1 MARRTE
7 RILSTSP
14 EVLEKVNKQNRELS
28 REFYR
33 YLRSVKRSPG
43 TIKGYENDLDIFFSY
58 LYKECENK
66 SIIDCKMRD
75 YVNFQWFLLES
86 GELSPARIRRIKSS
100 ISSFSNAIELLYSE
114 EFPNFRN
121 LIRKVESPKN
131 EPVRE
136 KTILSQEQIETLL
149 STLIQQEKY
158 EEACC
163 IALAAYSGRRK
174 SELLRFKMTDFDDD
188 KILFGTLYKS
198 DPIKL
203 KGRSG
208 GKYANCYTLVK
219 QFKPYLDL
227 WIKER
232 ERLGIDSIWLFPDK
246 IDPTDHRPVSSVDT
260 WMAHATTILGV
271 DVYAHSFRHAYV
283 TFLAAAG
290 LPNSVIVEIMRWEKS
305 TGDSMVS
312 IYNDTD
318 ISEDLEKYFSNGEI
332 IAQENKG
339 VSDL

>member
-1 MARRTE
+1 MARKTARVLT
-7 RILSTSP
+7 TSP
-14 EVLEKVNKQNRELS
+14 EDYDKYNKQNIELAN
-28 REFYR
+28 EFYK
-33 YLRSVKRSPG
+33 YLKSVKRSAG
-43 TIKGYENDLDIFFSY
+43 TIVGYKNDLDIFFGY
-58 LYKECENK
+58 LLNECGNK

-75 YVNFQWFLLES
+75 FVNFQGYMLDS

-100 ISSFSNAIELLYSE
+100 VSSFSNAIELLYSD

-136 KTILSQEQIETLL
+136 KTILSQDQIEMLL
-149 STLIQQEKY
+149 SELVSQKRY

-174 SELLRFKMTDFDDD
+174 SELFRFKVTDFDDS
-188 KILFGTLYKS
+188 KLLFGTLYRS

-208 GKYANCYTLVK
+208 GKYASCYTLAK

-227 WIKER
+227 WMNER
-232 ERLGIDSIWLFPDK
+232 SELGIKSEWLFPDRA
-246 IDPTDHRPVSSVDT
+246 DNSVPRST
-260 WMAHATTILGV
+260 SAISVWMDRATSILGV

-318 ISEDLEKYFSNGEI
+318 VSESLEKYFLNGEI
-332 IAQENKG
+332 VSQDVKG
-339 VSDL
+339 VDDL

>member
-1 MARRTE
+1 MARKTTRVLT
-7 RILSTSP
+7 TSP
-14 EVLEKVNKQNRELS
+14 EDLEKINPQNKELAK
-28 REFYR
+28 EFYK

-43 TIKGYENDLDIFFSY
+43 TIVGYKNDLDIFFTY
-58 LYKECENK
+58 LLNECGNK

-75 YVNFQWFLLES
+75 FVNFQGFLLDR
-86 GELSPARIRRIKSS
+86 GDLSPARIRRVKSS
-100 ISSFSNAIELLYSE
+100 VSSLSNAIELLYSD

-121 LIRKVESPKN
+121 MIRKVESPKN

-136 KTILSQEQIETLL
+136 KTILSQEQIDTLL
-149 STLIQQEKY
+149 DNLVDDCRY

-174 SELLRFKMTDFDDD
+174 SELFRFKVSDFDDD
-188 KILFGTLYKS
+188 KLLFGTLYKS

-208 GKYANCYTLVK
+208 GKYSSCYTLAK
-219 QFKPYLDL
+219 QFKPYFDL
-227 WIKER
+227 WMNER
-232 ERLGIDSIWLFPDK
+232 EQLGIDSEWLFPNRFD
-246 IDPTDHRPVSSVDT
+246 SSKSRSASAMDQ
-260 WMAHATTILGV
+260 WMEHATSILGV
-271 DVYAHSFRHAYV
+271 NVYAHSFRHAYV
-283 TFLAAAG
+283 TYLAAAG

-318 ISEDLEKYFSNGEI
+318 ISESLEKYFLNGEI
-332 IAQENKG
+332 VSQEVKG
-339 VSDL
+339 VNDL

>member
-1 MARRTE
+1 MARKTTRVLT
-7 RILSTSP
+7 TSP
-14 EVLEKVNKQNRELS
+14 EDLEKINPQNKELAI
-28 REFYR
+28 EFYK

-43 TIKGYENDLDIFFSY
+43 TIVGYKNDLDIFFTY
-58 LYKECENK
+58 LLNECGNK

-75 YVNFQWFLLES
+75 FVNFQGFLLDR
-86 GELSPARIRRIKSS
+86 GDLSPARIRRVKSS
-100 ISSFSNAIELLYSE
+100 VSSLSNAIELLYSD

-136 KTILSQEQIETLL
+136 KTILSQDQIETLL
-149 STLIQQEKY
+149 SRLVEGNRF

-174 SELLRFKMTDFDDD
+174 SELFRFKVSDFDDS
-188 KILFGTLYKS
+188 KLLFGTLYKS

-208 GKYANCYTLVK
+208 GKYSNCYTLAK
-219 QFKPYLDL
+219 QFKPYFDL
-227 WIKER
+227 WMYER
-232 ERLGIDSIWLFPDK
+232 EQLGIESEWLFPSRLDYSK
-246 IDPTDHRPVSSVDT
+246 PRSASSMDQ
-260 WMAHATTILGV
+260 WMEHATEILMV

-283 TFLAAAG
+283 TYLAAAG

-318 ISEDLEKYFSNGEI
+318 ISESLEKYFLNGEI
-332 IAQENKG
+332 VSQEVKG